1 MEVGIITGCQ
11 VLSPKYDMDAYMATL
26 FAVEQKARPNL
37 QHKSLE
43 NIFYKKQSSYYFN
56 VHKTHFN
63 SFLSLKRWEFALMLG
78 LGTHASRLLI
88 CICDVSRYTMYELLS
103 LQPELHI
110 CATTNITRKVS
121 VNMSTLVNNL
131 N

>member
-1 MEVGIITGCQ
+1 MEVGIITGSQ

-26 FAVEQKARPNL
+26 FAVEQKTRPNL

-43 NIFYKKQSSYYFN
+43 NIFYKKQSRYCFN
-56 VHKTHFN
+56 AHITLFN
-63 SFLSLKRWEFALMLG
+63 RFLRLKSWEFALMLG
-78 LGTHASRLLI
+78 LGTHASR
-88 CICDVSRYTMYELLS
+88 YTVYELLS

-121 VNMSTLVNNL
+121 VNMSTLANNL